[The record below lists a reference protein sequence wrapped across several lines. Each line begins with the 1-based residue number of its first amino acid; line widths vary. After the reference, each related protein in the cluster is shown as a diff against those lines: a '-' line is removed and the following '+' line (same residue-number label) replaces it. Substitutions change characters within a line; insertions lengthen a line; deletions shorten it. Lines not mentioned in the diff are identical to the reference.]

1 MDIAVA
7 TCAILQYILH
17 RLQDTSGVLAKLM
30 DRSQVPSQHIQ
41 HVQRILIVVFVDL
54 FLVMI
59 DILLEIYQQVARH
72 FGVVDNIVHGVEDA
86 VDKSLGQFTHS
97 SHLLLTNQL
106 VLGIA
111 EIGCAFLYDAL
122 QFDLVPLQPLQAI
135 SEQQIDHASKDD
147 EVKHQ
152 HIPAHQQRIGNA
164 EINGS
169 DLRQF
174 PISQLCLYGERKHTV
189 WQIQE
194 LYILLVG
201 PCTPTPPRRKKAL
214 IVQTV
219 TIERLACQRCIIER
233 IEEMQMSF
241 VAI

>member
-30 DRSQVPSQHIQ
+30 DRSQVPGQHPK
-41 HVQRILIVVFVDL
+41 HVLRIRIVVFVDL

-59 DILLEIYQQVARH
+59 DILLEIYQQIARH

-106 VLGIA
+106 VLGVA
-111 EIGCAFLYDAL
+111 EVGSAFLYDAL

-135 SEQQIDHASKDD
+135 SEQEIDHASKDD

-174 PISQLCLYGERKHTV
+174 PISQLRLHGERKHAV

-201 PCTPTPPRRKKAL
+201 PCTPTPPRRKNAL

-219 TIERLACQRCIIER
+219 TI
-233 IEEMQMSF
+233 
-241 VAI
+241 

>member
-7 TCAILQYILH
+7 TCAILQHILH
-17 RLQDTSGVLAKLM
+17 RLENTSGVLAKLM
-30 DRSQVPSQHIQ
+30 YRSQVPSQHIQ

-72 FGVVDNIVHGVEDA
+72 FGVVDNIVHGVENA

-106 VLGIA
+106 VLGVA
-111 EIGCAFLYDAL
+111 EVGSAFLYNTL

-147 EVKHQ
+147 EIKHQ

-174 PISQLCLYGERKHTV
+174 PISQLCLYGE
-189 WQIQE
+189 
-194 LYILLVG
+194 
-201 PCTPTPPRRKKAL
+201 
-214 IVQTV
+214 
-219 TIERLACQRCIIER
+219 
-233 IEEMQMSF
+233 
-241 VAI
+241 

>member
-7 TCAILQYILH
+7 TCAILQHILH
-17 RLQDTSGVLAKLM
+17 RLENTSGVLAKLM
-30 DRSQVPSQHIQ
+30 YRSQVPSQHIQ

-106 VLGIA
+106 MLGVA
-111 EIGCAFLYDAL
+111 EVGSAFLYDAL
-122 QFDLVPLQPLQAI
+122 QFDLVPLQPFQAI
-135 SEQQIDHASKDD
+135 LEQEIDHASKDD
-147 EVKHQ
+147 EIKHQ

-174 PISQLCLYGERKHTV
+174 PISQLRLHGERKHAV

-194 LYILLVG
+194 LNILLVG
-201 PCTPTPPRRKKAL
+201 PCTPMPPRRK
-214 IVQTV
+214 
-219 TIERLACQRCIIER
+219 
-233 IEEMQMSF
+233 
-241 VAI
+241 